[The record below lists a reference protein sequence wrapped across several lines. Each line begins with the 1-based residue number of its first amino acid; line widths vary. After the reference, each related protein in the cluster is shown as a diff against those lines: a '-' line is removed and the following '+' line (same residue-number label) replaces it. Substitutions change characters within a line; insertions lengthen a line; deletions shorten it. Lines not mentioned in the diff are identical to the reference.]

1 MAPERLRRGM
11 AARPEGEPGPQPE
24 EGSTQDP
31 ETIERLVAEAALR
44 RARAAV
50 APSLRPVLNLSGTVL
65 HTNLGRAE
73 LPEAAI
79 DAMAEAARSAMNLEI
94 DLATGKRGER
104 DTHVEG
110 WLARLTGAEAA
121 TVVNN
126 NAAAVLLVLNTLAL
140 GREVPV
146 SRGELIEIGGS
157 FRLPEIMGRAG
168 CRLVEV
174 GTTNRTHLED
184 FARAFGER
192 TGAVMTVHT
201 SNYVVE
207 GFTAAPKPAQLAA
220 PRARA
225 RRAVGPRP
233 RERNAGGPRTV
244 RTSPRADSPG
254 SARGRRGSRDLQR
267 RQAARRPPGRDRR
280 GPRRPRVRGAAQPD
294 EAGLAGGQDLPRR
307 PRRPAP
313 PPTRIRGVSS
323 ASCRPCDGSSGENPR
338 SGRAPSAW
346 RPTSAAG
353 SKEAWRWSSA
363 RAGSGAGR
371 CRSTRCRAPA
381 SRSARRPG
389 PRGADSS
396 GRRVEELAA
405 ALRAL
410 PLPVIGRIREGA
422 LVLDLRC
429 LECEADL
436 LDSLAP
442 LLRGEGTECT
452 GPATREATPD
462 PGEASGGNA
471 DTGLRE
477 RASARRPRAA
487 RTAGTARKLDR
498 PSRSEPRT
506 APERSVEM
514 LIATAGHVDH
524 GKTVLVK
531 ALTGVDTDRLPEEKA
546 RGLSIDLGFAYH
558 TRPDGGVLGF
568 VDVPGHERFIRNML
582 AGVAAIDYALLVVAV
597 DDGPMPQTREH
608 LAILDLL
615 GVSAGA
621 VVVTKVDLSD
631 DSRVAAVTGRIEKL
645 VEGTG
650 LEGAPVF
657 PVSALSGA
665 GMAALHEHLTGLA
678 AERRA
683 ARVRTGA
690 RFRLAVDR
698 CFTVR
703 GAGVVVTG
711 AVFSGEVAVG
721 DRLVL
726 APAGT
731 GVRVRRIH
739 AQSRPAERGTPG
751 ERCAINLA
759 GTELGRT
766 DIRRGDWLTGE
777 PSPGVSQRF
786 DAELRVL
793 ASEERPLS
801 HWTPVHVHAGAA
813 SLTGRVAV
821 LEGRSIAPGQQG
833 LVQVVVDQPF
843 VGVRGDRFILRDQSA
858 RRTVA
863 GGAVLDP
870 AGAIRGRARPER
882 ITALRA
888 FAAHAPDRALA
899 GPARD
904 ERQRSGRRPLRG
916 RLEPPA

>member
-1 MAPERLRRGM
+1 MKRALRVDKITLAALGALLPLYANPERLVREL
-11 AARPEGEPGPQPE
+11 P
-24 EGSTQDP
+24 
-31 ETIERLVAEAALR
+31 ALR
-44 RARAAV
+44 RLVRPEPEVRASAERV
-50 APSLRPVLNLSGTVL
+50 AADLR
-65 HTNLGRAE
+65 GRF
-73 LPEAAI
+73 
-79 DAMAEAARSAMNLEI
+79 
-94 DLATGKRGER
+94 
-104 DTHVEG
+104 
-110 WLARLTGAEAA
+110 
-121 TVVNN
+121 
-126 NAAAVLLVLNTLAL
+126 
-140 GREVPV
+140 
-146 SRGELIEIGGS
+146 GGS
-157 FRLPEIMGRAG
+157 
-168 CRLVEV
+168 VEV
-174 GTTNRTHLED
+174 V
-184 FARAFGER
+184 ACA
-192 TGAVMTVHT
+192 
-201 SNYVVE
+201 
-207 GFTAAPKPAQLAA
+207 
-220 PRARA
+220 
-225 RRAVGPRP
+225 
-233 RERNAGGPRTV
+233 
-244 RTSPRADSPG
+244 
-254 SARGRRGSRDLQR
+254 SR
-267 RQAARRPPGRDRR
+267 
-280 GPRRPRVRGAAQPD
+280 
-294 EAGLAGGQDLPRR
+294 
-307 PRRPAP
+307 
-313 PPTRIRGVSS
+313 I
-323 ASCRPCDGSSGENPR
+323 
-338 SGRAPSAW
+338 
-346 RPTSAAG
+346 
-353 SKEAWRWSSA
+353 
-363 RAGSGAGR
+363 GSGALPVDTLPSAGIALRPPPPAGGR
-371 CRSTRCRAPA
+371 
-381 SRSARRPG
+381 G
-389 PRGADSS
+389 S

-405 ALRAL
+405 TLRAL

-429 LECEADL
+429 LDRESDL
-436 LDSLAP
+436 LGGLS
-442 LLRGEGTECT
+442 
-452 GPATREATPD
+452 PAAFRDTFGY
-462 PGEASGGNA
+462 PGR
-471 DTGLRE
+471 RE
-477 RASARRPRAA
+477 RRAA
-487 RTAGTARKLDR
+487 PG
-498 PSRSEPRT
+498 RSP
-506 APERSVEM
+506 EM

-582 AGVAAIDYALLVVAV
+582 AGVAAIDYALLVVAA

-615 GVSAGA
+615 GVNAGA
-621 VVVTKVDLSD
+621 VVVTKIDLAD
-631 DSRVAAVTGRIEKL
+631 DAQTAAVIGRIEKL

-657 PVSALSGA
+657 PVSAVSGA
-665 GMAALHEHLTGLA
+665 GMTPLHDHLAELA

-683 ARVRTGA
+683 ARVRTGT

-739 AQSRPAERGTPG
+739 AQSRPAERGTLG

-777 PSPGVSQRF
+777 PAPASSHRF

-793 ASEERPLS
+793 ASEERPLA

-813 SLTGRVAV
+813 SFTGRVAV
-821 LEGRSIAPGQQG
+821 LEGRSIAPGSRG

-870 AGAIRGRARPER
+870 AGAVRGRARPER
-882 ITALRA
+882 IAALRA
-888 FAAHAPDRALA
+888 VAARAPDRALA
-899 GPARD
+899 DLLATSANGVDLDHFADAWNLRPEEAEALYERAGVEAIALPRGRTAGFARRD
-904 ERQRSGRRPLRG
+904 WNALLERILATVRRTHEEAPERAGAESAELAGAAGRSREVAAAAIGSLVRDGRLVREGRYLRVPEHEPRLSPRDAALWSKVSRHLGEEVVKPPVLADLAATLGVDRQFLALFLGRSAGRGLLVKVAPNRFFHPGAVRRLAEVAEGLAAAAEDGRFDAKTFRDTSGIGRNLTIQVLEYFRRSGSHPPYRRHPHRRPAARRPLRLIHARRSVPHRPGSIRRLPAPRDDAQSLLTRAAPAPRPGQSG
-916 RLEPPA
+916 RDLTPVERMAGPALASVRPPSMTSPSNQPPRWNMAPGARLSSARAARVAATSIAPSLRTTP